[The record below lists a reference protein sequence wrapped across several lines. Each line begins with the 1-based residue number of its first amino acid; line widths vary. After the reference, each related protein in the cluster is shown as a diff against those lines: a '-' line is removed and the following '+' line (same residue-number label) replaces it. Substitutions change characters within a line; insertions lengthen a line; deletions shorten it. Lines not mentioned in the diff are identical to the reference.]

1 MITNDFDKRPG
12 LFFGADRTHSTTFA
26 KKFTGGDQ
34 KNLQIQM
41 KGTGGIKELQSSIG
55 SLTNKPKCHW
65 MSGVEESPFDRVT
78 KLLTFTTG

>member
-1 MITNDFDKRPG
+1 MTLTNDQA
-12 LFFGADRTHSTTFA
+12 FFSALTEPIVQPLL
-26 KKFTGGDQ
+26 TGGDQ

-41 KGTGGIKELQSSIG
+41 KGTEGTKELQSSIG